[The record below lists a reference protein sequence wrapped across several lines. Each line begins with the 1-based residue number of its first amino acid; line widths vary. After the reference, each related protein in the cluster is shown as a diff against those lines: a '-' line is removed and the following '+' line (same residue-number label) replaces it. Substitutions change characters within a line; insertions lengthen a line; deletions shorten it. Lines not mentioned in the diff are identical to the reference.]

1 MATSLKHFRGLE
13 SMAES
18 EEKVTFSYWNRASKG
33 SQSFSPICC
42 MDLCG
47 VGDCHLNL
55 HAGLNVDGS
64 DLLDDLGGRVQVD
77 DTLVDPHLELVP
89 GLGTLTARSLPGGHP
104 EWALHLQLLVLGAPD
119 QVLAHLLQGLH
130 VPGGEGDP
138 DSVNRRLL
146 LNSLSILVCSHYF
159 GRVSDCGQRSPALNL
174 STSCRSESS
183 NKSLVCIPQCPDE
196 PPAWSHPP

>member
-55 HAGLNVDGS
+55 HAGLDVDGS
-64 DLLDDLGGRVQVD
+64 DLLDDLGRRVQVD
-77 DTLVDPHLELVP
+77 HALVDSHLELVP
-89 GLGTLTARSLPGGHP
+89 GLGTLTARSLPGGDPEGLGGHP
-104 EWALHLQLLVLGAPD
+104 HWTLPLELLVLGSPD
-119 QVLAHLLQGLH
+119 QVLAHLLQRLH
-130 VPGGEGDP
+130 VPRGQSDP
-138 DSVNRRLL
+138 DPVDRRLL
-146 LNSLSILVCSHYF
+146 LNSLSILVCSHDF
-159 GRVSDCGQRSPALNL
+159 GRVSDWSMGHQR
-174 STSCRSESS
+174 
-183 NKSLVCIPQCPDE
+183 
-196 PPAWSHPP
+196 